1 MLGKGAQS
9 RCTNGSKF
17 ASELWSGM
25 WKMVICFLS
34 SRINTLASIMKNIRN
49 QGFLL
54 FAAILIILD
63 QATKIWVKGF
73 NVFGWNHDG
82 MTLYE
87 SISIMGEAIRIT
99 YVENA
104 GMAFGISFGAGKIF
118 LSLFSIAASVALAW
132 YLARLD
138 IKHVGARLAL
148 ALIFAGATGNLI
160 DRVFYG
166 VLYSESPLF
175 YGKVVDFMDIDMPD
189 FSLFGREYM
198 RFWVFNV
205 ADSCV
210 SVGMVLMLLFNKH
223 LPIFQ
228 EKDRKSVV

>member
-1 MLGKGAQS
+1 M
-9 RCTNGSKF
+9 
-17 ASELWSGM
+17 
-25 WKMVICFLS
+25 
-34 SRINTLASIMKNIRN
+34 NTLRN
-49 QGFLL
+49 KGFLL
-54 FAAILIILD
+54 FATMMILLD
-63 QATKIWVKGF
+63 QFTKIWVKGF
-73 NVFGWNHDG
+73 NLLGWQHDG

-87 SISIMGEAIRIT
+87 SVSLIGDVVRIT

-118 LSLFSIAASVALAW
+118 LSLFSVAASIALAW

-138 IKHVGARLAL
+138 SKHFGVRLAL

-166 VLYSESPLF
+166 VFYGESPLF
-175 YGKVVDFMDIDMPD
+175 YGKVVDFMDVDMPD

-210 SVGMVLMLLFNKH
+210 SVGMALMLFFNKH
-223 LPIFQ
+223 LPLFQ
-228 EKDRKSVV
+228 EKISPEQNAETLVADGVERG

>member
-1 MLGKGAQS
+1 MENANL
-9 RCTNGSKF
+9 R
-17 ASELWSGM
+17 L
-25 WKMVICFLS
+25 VISSLS
-34 SRINTLASIMKNIRN
+34 HFSSAMKNIRN

-54 FAAILIILD
+54 FAAALILLD
-63 QATKIWVKGF
+63 QVTKIWVKGC
-73 NVFGWNHDG
+73 NIFGWHHDG

-87 SISIMGEAIRIT
+87 SISIVGDAIRIT

-118 LSLFSIAASVALAW
+118 LSLFSVAASIALAW

-166 VLYSESPLF
+166 VLYGEGALF
-175 YGKVVDFMDIDMPD
+175 YGKVVDFVDVDMPD

-228 EKDRKSVV
+228 EKHSPASTESISDESASGVV